1 MKYLKRGALIVL
13 GLGLLAYL
21 GGCVWAN
28 FFAGDGTVK
37 LPDPSKAQYAVR
49 ITSTG
54 QVLFSNKVQ
63 DKGGTVTMT
72 GYYEY
77 NGRKFLYRK
86 GSLTLDETYFG
97 QVDVVRRQAQ
107 DGG

>member
-1 MKYLKRGALIVL
+1 MKYIKRGALIVL

-37 LPDPSKAQYAVR
+37 LPDPQRAQYAVK

-63 DKGGTVTMT
+63 DRGQTVTMD
-72 GYYEY
+72 GYYEH
-77 NGRKFLYRK
+77 NGGKFVYRK
-86 GSLTLDETYFG
+86 TSLTLDEQYFG
-97 QVDVVRRQAQ
+97 RVDVIRRQA
-107 DGG
+107 DGR